1 MVSRYA
7 RNEFDHFLD
16 YSLPEIR
23 RIPLE
28 ATALQIKALGLGDPR
43 VFEFVER
50 PEGEAINTAM
60 LNLKSH
66 QLINNDP
73 TVRRVLC

>member
-1 MVSRYA
+1 M
-7 RNEFDHFLD
+7 D
-16 YSLPEIR
+16 YSIPEIR

-28 ATALQIKALGLGDPR
+28 AIALQIKALGLGDPR
-43 VFEFVER
+43 EFEFVER

-66 QLINNDP
+66 QLLNNDGA
-73 TVRRVLC
+73 VRSVARIADMLG